1 MHSCSKLEEKIYV
14 GVDFHLAQILR
25 LCNGRHSIHGPYF
38 IYVHNI
44 CVRTQVKMKR
54 QWKYTFS
61 YMNWATTSRTEGV
74 EACIRL

>member
-1 MHSCSKLEEKIYV
+1 MLGWISTSLKFYV
-14 GVDFHLAQILR
+14 Y
-25 LCNGRHSIHGPYF
+25 GRHSIHGPYF

-44 CVRTQVKMKR
+44 YVRTQVKMKR